1 MKWFFFKLI
10 LIGFSLW
17 LVWQWFVTDH
27 PPRNA
32 HNICDIFAE
41 KKQWH
46 DAAKRA
52 AAKWHIPVVVPM
64 AMMFQESSFRQ
75 NAKPPM
81 RYILWFIPIGR
92 QSSAYGFSQALDN
105 TWRDYQRAVRDQEAQ
120 RSDFSD
126 AIDFMA
132 WFIHKTHRINK
143 VSPANAQHQYLN
155 YHEGWGGYK
164 NKSYR
169 QKPWLIETS
178 QKVKQRATAYAT
190 QYQRCKNKLDQEF
203 FFSFFSW
210 F

>member
-1 MKWFFFKLI
+1 MKWFLLKLI
-10 LIGFSLW
+10 LISLS
-17 LVWQWFVTDH
+17 LLMAWQWFITDH

-41 KKQWH
+41 KKHWYK
-46 DAAKRA
+46 AAKKA
-52 AAKWHIPVVVPM
+52 SAKWHVPVVVPM

-81 RYILWFIPIGR
+81 RYFLWFIPIGR

-105 TWRDYQRAVRDQEAQ
+105 TWLDYKREVRDQEAQ
-120 RSDFSD
+120 RSDFAD

-132 WFIHKTHRINK
+132 WFIHKTNRINK
-143 VSPANAQHQYLN
+143 ISTANAQHQYLN

-169 QKPWLIETS
+169 KKPWLVRIS
-178 QKVKQRATAYAT
+178 RIVKQRADTYAV
-190 QYQRCKNKLDQEF
+190 QYQRCKGQLNQG
-203 FFSFFSW
+203 FFSW
-210 F
+210 W